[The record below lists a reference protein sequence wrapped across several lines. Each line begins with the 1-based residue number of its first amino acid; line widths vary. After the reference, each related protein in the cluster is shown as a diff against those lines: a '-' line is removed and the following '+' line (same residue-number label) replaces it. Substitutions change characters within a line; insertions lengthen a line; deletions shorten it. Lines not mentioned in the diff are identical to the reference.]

1 MNKTKSDLD
10 YYERAIK
17 EIQKDG
23 LSHTYYIF
31 SNDTQW
37 CAKYIIP
44 LCKDGNVVLVTNN
57 TGKNSVWDM
66 FLMSHCKDLIIANSS
81 FSWWGAFLNQ
91 RGGKVVAPKKWVNR
105 DTEFDIWLD
114 EWIRM

>member
-1 MNKTKSDLD
+1 M
-10 YYERAIK
+10 
-17 EIQKDG
+17 
-23 LSHTYYIF
+23 
-31 SNDTQW
+31 
-37 CAKYIIP
+37 
-44 LCKDGNVVLVTNN
+44 
-57 TGKNSVWDM
+57 WDM